1 MTRTYF
7 RTIFRIRTSISVS
20 VSTESINLDHLPV
33 TEFYYFAL
41 TEKFWH
47 DEERLERN
55 YQDQDHPDDTGTGI
69 TEISN
74 LLESLKQMLKLN
86 TESGLGII
94 DFNLVTEKFVR
105 LMFLMLKLQSLNKSN
120 S

>member
-1 MTRTYF
+1 
-7 RTIFRIRTSISVS
+7 
-20 VSTESINLDHLPV
+20 
-33 TEFYYFAL
+33 L

-55 YQDQDHPDDTGTGI
+55 YQDQDQPDDTGTGI

>member
-1 MTRTYF
+1 MF
-7 RTIFRIRTSISVS
+7 FAIFRIRTSISVS

-55 YQDQDHPDDTGTGI
+55 YQDQDHPDDTGI

>member
-1 MTRTYF
+1 M
-7 RTIFRIRTSISVS
+7 
-20 VSTESINLDHLPV
+20 
-33 TEFYYFAL
+33 